1 MKHIALPLVAVSLL
15 GACNFS
21 LKNNNDINNV
31 VLDNTGTESASQT
44 IERYEQLDGN
54 GGGYAENISYDAATD
69 TFKVDNLPF
78 DGNNGYARGTAVSDL
93 GPFMVFDGDAT
104 QRDPLDN
111 DVIDQ
116 FLHRAIYGVSTS
128 GDVEFGIVRTG
139 EYAGYGF
146 GGFVYLRNTD
156 VTIPSSGQANY
167 DGKYAGLRI
176 FNGQT
181 GIELTEADA
190 NLAVDFRDFN
200 TGYAI
205 KGTIYNRVAYDKDG
219 ATLTTAGDVLS
230 GEVHLPDI
238 KFKIAPGVMS
248 DNGIIQGGV
257 ASYAL
262 DANGVIQEF
271 EAGNYYGIMA
281 GDNGDEI
288 VGVIVV
294 ESKDPRFG
302 DPFGST
308 NDVFVQETG
317 GFIVYR

>member
-1 MKHIALPLVAVSLL
+1 MKHFALPMVAVSLL

-21 LKNNNDINNV
+21 LQSNNDINNV
-31 VLDNTGTESASQT
+31 VLNNTGTESASQS
-44 IERYEQLDGN
+44 IERYEQLDGS
-54 GGGYAENISYDAATD
+54 GGGYAEAISYDATTD

-104 QRDPLDN
+104 QKDPLDN

-116 FLHRAIYGVSTS
+116 FLHRAIYGISTS

-139 EYAGYGF
+139 EYADYGF
-146 GGFVYLRNTD
+146 GGFVYLRD
-156 VTIPSSGQANY
+156 GGVTIPTKGQANY
-167 DGKYAGLRI
+167 DGKYAGLRV
-176 FNGQT
+176 FSGNT

-219 ATLTTAGDVLS
+219 GVLTTAGDVLS

-248 DNGIIQGGV
+248 DNGIIQGQL

-262 DANGVIQEF
+262 DTDGITREF
-271 EAGNYYGIMA
+271 EAGNYYGVMA
-281 GDNGDEI
+281 GANGDEI

-302 DPFGST
+302 DPFNST